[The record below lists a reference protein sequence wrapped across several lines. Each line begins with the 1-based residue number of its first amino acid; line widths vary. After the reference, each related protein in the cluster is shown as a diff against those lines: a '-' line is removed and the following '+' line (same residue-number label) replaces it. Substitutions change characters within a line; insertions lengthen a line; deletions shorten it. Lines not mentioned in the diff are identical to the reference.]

1 MYFAFFI
8 KIIIDFLQKKLIV
21 RQKTEII
28 TIYVV
33 IIIITVLI
41 SIDYSI

>member
-8 KIIIDFLQKKLIV
+8 KIIIDFLQKKLII

>member
-21 RQKTEII
+21 RQQTEII

>member
-1 MYFAFFI
+1 MYFSFFI
-8 KIIIDFLQKKLIV
+8 KIIIDFLQKKLII